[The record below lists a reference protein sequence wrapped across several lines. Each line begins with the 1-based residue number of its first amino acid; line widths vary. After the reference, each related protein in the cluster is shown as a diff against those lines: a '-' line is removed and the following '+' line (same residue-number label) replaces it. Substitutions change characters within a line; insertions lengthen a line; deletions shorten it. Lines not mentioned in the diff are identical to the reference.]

1 MATKNGCPIFLDIYL
16 KMGLKLKTQL
26 PASQKLFKFQ
36 IILKTE
42 NFFHVDHDFDK
53 TSLMH

>member
-1 MATKNGCPIFLDIYL
+1 MFLDIYL

-26 PASQKLFKFQ
+26 PESQKFFNFQ
-36 IILKTE
+36 IILNTD

-53 TSLMH
+53 TSQIH